1 MRCFKREAVNN
12 CLMEYSIMTNRE
24 KAIERLRQIAAEI
37 QAENKDLRQEDAD
50 RIADEVTRDA
60 IERLRQRGAIT
71 FAE

>member
-1 MRCFKREAVNN
+1 
-12 CLMEYSIMTNRE
+12 MEYSIMTNRE